1 MPRYKLTI
9 EYDGTGLV
17 GWQQQDNGP
26 SVQAALQAAVKAF
39 SGEDARIG
47 GAGRTDAGV
56 HALGQVAHLDLAREW
71 EANRVRE
78 AMNAHLRGRAIAV
91 LAVEQAAG
99 GFDARFSAV
108 RRHYLYRI
116 VNRRPPLALM
126 QHRAWHV
133 MQPLNAAAM
142 HEAAQALVGRHDF
155 STFRDAQC
163 QAKSPVKTLDEI
175 SVMREGEEVQIR
187 VSARSFLHRQVRSIT
202 GSLKKVGEG
211 AWPPG
216 QIGEVLAAC
225 DRAQCGPVAPACG
238 LYLVK
243 VDYPG

>member
-56 HALGQVAHLDLAREW
+56 HALGQVAHLDLTREW
-71 EANRVRE
+71 DANRVRE
-78 AMNAHLRGRAIAV
+78 AMNAHLRGCAIAV
-91 LAVEQAAG
+91 LAVEQVAD

-108 RRHYLYRI
+108 KRHYLYRI

-133 MQPLNAAAM
+133 MQPLDASS
-142 HEAAQALVGRHDF
+142 HCVQAVLLPANSLLAGRLNVILTVISQQYVRF
-155 STFRDAQC
+155 CVIRLYTAGVILRTTT
-163 QAKSPVKTLDEI
+163 PVP
-175 SVMREGEEVQIR
+175 
-187 VSARSFLHRQVRSIT
+187 RSFIKELISQK
-202 GSLKKVGEG
+202 L
-211 AWPPG
+211 PG
-216 QIGEVLAAC
+216 YSCQPSSGNVSSDGTDI
-225 DRAQCGPVAPACG
+225 
-238 LYLVK
+238 
-243 VDYPG
+243 